1 MYCPA
6 VDSSRGD
13 REIQALRAL
22 AQELRGQIE
31 RHTILESIVRHARA
45 VLGCAFV
52 RVSFTGTEST
62 SLVLEAAAGGP
73 SPPELPLNWESPA
86 GRVLHEDRPLIDNS
100 YAQNPHASPAMQRLG
115 LSAILLVPLR
125 ETGRPVGVLAAAHA
139 GGARVVESLRR
150 GARLEVLHELIQEQA
165 IEQRPDRLAARAV
178 ETMLKLFAADR
189 GALWVQ
195 HDGEPLGSLFARKL
209 SPQHLAEVAGR
220 GLSGFGLDP
229 IDPGRAILVRDA
241 LFSGT
246 SWLQNEARRDG
257 FRAVLCVP
265 LTLRTRVIG
274 ALVVYHDVP
283 WSYTGEDVLLA
294 TTLGHQ
300 LAATLSNLHLLAE
313 LRQQVDRLRTLTVI
327 GRAG

>member
-139 GGARVVESLRR
+139 GGAGEFGPEDVRCLETFAWLAELALAGGERVVESLRR

-165 IEQRPDRLAARAV
+165 IEQRPDRLRSEEHTSELQSRGHLV
-178 ETMLKLFAADR
+178 CRLLLEKKKHHNHQFHHLKKKKKKTKK
-189 GALWVQ
+189 
-195 HDGEPLGSLFARKL
+195 SK
-209 SPQHLAEVAGR
+209 
-220 GLSGFGLDP
+220 
-229 IDPGRAILVRDA
+229 
-241 LFSGT
+241 
-246 SWLQNEARRDG
+246 
-257 FRAVLCVP
+257 
-265 LTLRTRVIG
+265 
-274 ALVVYHDVP
+274 
-283 WSYTGEDVLLA
+283 
-294 TTLGHQ
+294 
-300 LAATLSNLHLLAE
+300 
-313 LRQQVDRLRTLTVI
+313 
-327 GRAG
+327 